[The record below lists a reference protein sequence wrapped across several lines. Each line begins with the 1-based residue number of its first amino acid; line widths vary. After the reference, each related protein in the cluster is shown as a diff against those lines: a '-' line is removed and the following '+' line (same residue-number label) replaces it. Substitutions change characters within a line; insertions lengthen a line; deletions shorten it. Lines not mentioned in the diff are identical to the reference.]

1 MAAREEDKAMAGL
14 LRRSLAQD
22 AGADART
29 SSGEDCPGPEILA
42 AYFDRALDPQE
53 TARYE
58 LHFSRCSVCREQ
70 LAAMARAAETSGAF
84 GAGEAEKNTASA
96 WDWLVGPRWLMPA
109 AAALVALLVFAGI
122 AWRIWKPV
130 GPANQIAMVRPDAV
144 PSPSSAPAENAAS
157 PANPAPPSDAAP
169 PSKVAPPPGNG
180 PQVGVAPP
188 STAENMIARPA
199 VPNPRDAMSA
209 ATELREADKAR
220 TRGATSPS
228 RPMPRAPHGA
238 TAARRD
244 KSSSVG
250 TVNAK
255 PSVGQAGAPQ
265 PPPVMMAQ
273 QASPRIVRGAMRAGN
288 MNAAVV
294 APPASADETTTVN
307 EAAPVVGTAAAPAT
321 PPAKKAEA
329 GSGSV
334 QSETNATVE
343 TYEAKATNAAKAKSA
358 APAPAHAMSAMNLS
372 ASQTTETAALAK
384 LQEAQIS
391 SNLLNLQIP
400 TPDPKI
406 LWMIAGPGA
415 IEKSEN
421 GGASWKTE
429 YLDTRALIV
438 AGAAPT
444 VKICWL
450 VGMNGTILRTT
461 NRAHWKT
468 ITPPAETDFMR
479 VEATDA
485 LNATVTAM
493 DGRKFT
499 TADGGKSWS
508 SVQ

>member
-22 AGADART
+22 AGAG
-29 SSGEDCPGPEILA
+29 SGSGEDCPGPEILA

-122 AWRIWKPV
+122 AWRMWKPV

-144 PSPSSAPAENAAS
+144 SSPSSATAENAAS
-157 PANPAPPSDAAP
+157 PANPALPFEAAP
-169 PSKVAPPPGNG
+169 PSKVAPRPGNG

-188 STAENMIARPA
+188 STTENMIAQPA
-199 VPNPRDAMSA
+199 IPNPRDTKGA
-209 ATELREADKAR
+209 AIELREADKSR
-220 TRGATSPS
+220 TRGATEPS
-228 RPMPRAPHGA
+228 RPTPRAPHGA

-244 KSSSVG
+244 ELSSVG

-255 PSVGQAGAPQ
+255 PSVGQAGAP
-265 PPPVMMAQ
+265 PPVMAQ
-273 QASPRIVRGAMRAGN
+273 QNSRLIVRGAMRAGSA
-288 MNAAVV
+288 NAAAA
-294 APPASADETTTVN
+294 APVTSADETAAVN
-307 EAAPVVGTAAAPAT
+307 EAAPVVDAATAPANA
-321 PPAKKAEA
+321 PAKKAEA

-334 QSETNATVE
+334 AGETNATVE
-343 TYEAKATNAAKAKSA
+343 AYEAKATNAAKAKSA
-358 APAPAHAMSAMNLS
+358 APAHAMSAKNLS

-384 LQEAQIS
+384 MQQAQIS
-391 SNLLNLQIP
+391 SNLMNLQIP

-415 IEKSEN
+415 IEKTEN
-421 GGASWKTE
+421 GGVSWKTE

-438 AGAAPT
+438 AGAAPSA
-444 VKICWL
+444 KICWL
-450 VGMNGTILRTT
+450 VGGNGAILRTT
-461 NRAHWKT
+461 NGAHWKT
-468 ITPPAETDFMR
+468 ITPPAETDFIR

-485 LNATVTAM
+485 LTATVTAM